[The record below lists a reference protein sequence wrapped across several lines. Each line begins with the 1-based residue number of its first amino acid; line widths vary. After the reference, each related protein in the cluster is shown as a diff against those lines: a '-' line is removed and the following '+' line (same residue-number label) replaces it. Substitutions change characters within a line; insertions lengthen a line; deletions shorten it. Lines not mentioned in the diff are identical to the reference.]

1 MPKQTLEALQEGS
14 YEDASVFFAVADLLD
29 PINLHPDDDD
39 DPDSEQL
46 AVRDDSDVAAV
57 LRIYGALIVE
67 EAESLKG
74 DGPRG
79 PYSQVAKS
87 KDWFTCALNMP
98 DREFRSIFRTGRTT
112 FDKLCDILGQNQ
124 IFTSRGRKP
133 QRHIAW
139 QLGAFL
145 IRYGQLGSPAQDTSF
160 KLSIGFGT
168 VILYCRRVIR
178 AIRELKKQYA
188 PWFSEE
194 HQLQT
199 SAQIEA
205 KIGFPDCVGSG
216 DGSLIQTSEQPSWMG
231 PAYLSRKGFF
241 AVSMDF

>member
-1 MPKQTLEALQEGS
+1 
-14 YEDASVFFAVADLLD
+14 
-29 PINLHPDDDD
+29 I
-39 DPDSEQL
+39 
-46 AVRDDSDVAAV
+46 
-57 LRIYGALIVE
+57 
-67 EAESLKG
+67 
-74 DGPRG
+74 
-79 PYSQVAKS
+79 
-87 KDWFTCALNMP
+87 
-98 DREFRSIFRTGRTT
+98 GRTT
-112 FDKLCDILGQNQ
+112 FDKFCDILGQNQ

-133 QRHIAW
+133 QRHVSW

-160 KLSIGFGT
+160 KLGIGFGT

-178 AIRELKKQYA
+178 AIRELKKRYA
-188 PWFSEE
+188 PWFSKE

-216 DGSLIQTSEQPSWMG
+216 DGSLIQTSQQPSWMG

-241 AVSMDF
+241 AYSIFAIIDSDLQFGAWDLGWPGSVTDAQVFKNSHFWRHR

>member
-29 PINLHPDDDD
+29 PINLDPNDDD

-46 AVRDDSDVAAV
+46 VVRDDSDVAAV
-57 LRIYGALIVE
+57 LRIYGAVIVE
-67 EAESLKG
+67 EAE
-74 DGPRG
+74 R
-79 PYSQVAKS
+79 
-87 KDWFTCALNMP
+87 
-98 DREFRSIFRTGRTT
+98 
-112 FDKLCDILGQNQ
+112 QNQ
-124 IFTSRGRKP
+124 IFASRGRKP
-133 QRHIAW
+133 QRHVSW

-145 IRYGQLGSPAQDTSF
+145 IRYGQLGSPAHDTSF
-160 KLSIGFGT
+160 KLGIGLGT
-168 VILYCRRVIR
+168 VVLYCRRVIR

-216 DGSLIQTSEQPSWMG
+216 DGSLIQTSQQPSWMG

-241 AVSMDF
+241 AVSMNF